1 MRIAYCVVPELAE
14 GLRIASCSR
23 FNATLKDDISIA
35 LGERLA
41 LSAAYGMIIAAGRM
55 VYLSTYE
62 YFFRTKA
69 VTITP
74 PRLHRFLL
82 VIPESSSL
90 PFDKLRAP
98 LHRPEMSFG
107 E

>member
-1 MRIAYCVVPELAE
+1 M
-14 GLRIASCSR
+14 RIASCSR

-41 LSAAYGMIIAAGRM
+41 LSAAYGMIIAAGRI

-62 YFFRTKA
+62 YFSRTKA

-82 VIPESSSL
+82 VAWFISEKIWLDNYEGTFETIRNSG
-90 PFDKLRAP
+90 
-98 LHRPEMSFG
+98 FG
-107 E
+107 IRDSGFGVR